1 MTNQKQHNLIE
12 FNKLFGFFLTK
23 KGISPQFRKTDYGYR
38 TFDGAWKLFKN
49 SLSIIHTKS
58 ARVYNGYDYDNG
70 IEETKYE
77 IVKMPHSVDV
87 HFLYTKLI

>member
-1 MTNQKQHNLIE
+1 MTQKQPDSIE
-12 FNKLFGFFLTK
+12 FNKLFGFFLNK
-23 KGISPQFRKTDYGYR
+23 KGISPQFKKTDYGYR

-58 ARVYNGYDYDNG
+58 ARVFNGYDYDNG
-70 IEETKYE
+70 IEETTYE